1 MVMKKVGA
9 GEFKAKC
16 LKIMD
21 DVAATREPVVITKNG
36 RPVAKRVP
44 APEAPNF
51 LGCLVGLIEIK
62 GDIESPVI
70 PAKDWEVTR

>member
-1 MVMKKVGA
+1 MKRMA
-9 GEFKAKC
+9 AAEFKAKC

-36 RPVAKRVP
+36 RPVAKLVP
-44 APEAPNF
+44 AQLETSDPM
-51 LGCLVGLIEIK
+51 GCLAGIIEIK

-70 PAKDWEVTR
+70 PAEDWESTR